1 MLEHVRTDTHAADV
15 FTESLPGPK
24 CTNPTVAVDISH
36 EWLHT
41 STPAQKQRWSFVST
55 LTGMMCYD
63 VLRCSRWT
71 ESEEPNSWVNLFRS
85 QASCKSSL

>member
-24 CTNPTVAVDISH
+24 CSNPTVAVDISH

-41 STPAQKQRWSFVST
+41 STPALELREHFDRD
-55 LTGMMCYD
+55 D
-63 VLRCSRWT
+63 VL
-71 ESEEPNSWVNLFRS
+71 
-85 QASCKSSL
+85 